1 MNISGY
7 CFGTIDIGGRTYTS
21 DVIITPER
29 VIDGWWRQQGHA
41 LAVADLDDVLAA
53 RPDVLVIGTGYFGR
67 MSVSHDTR
75 RYLETQGIQVRDAR
89 TGEAVH
95 DFNELQKS
103 RGRVVAAL
111 HLTC

>member
-7 CFGTIDIGGRTYTS
+7 RFGKIDIGGKTYTS

-41 LAVADLDDVLAA
+41 LAVTDLDNVVAA

-67 MSVSHDTR
+67 MSVSQETR
-75 RYLETQGIQVRDAR
+75 RYLEEQGIQVRDAR
-89 TGEAVH
+89 TGEAVR
-95 DFNELQKS
+95 DFNQRQREP
-103 RGRVVAAL
+103 GRVVAAL

>member
-1 MNISGY
+1 MNIAGY
-7 CFGTIDIGGRTYTS
+7 RFGRIDVDGRTYTS

-41 LAVADLDDVLAA
+41 LAVADLDNVIAA
-53 RPDVLVIGTGYFGR
+53 KPDVLVIGTGYLGR
-67 MSVSHDTR
+67 MSVAPETR
-75 RYLETQGIQVRDAR
+75 RYLEAQGIQVRDAR

-95 DFNELQKS
+95 DFNKLQKA